1 MRRPAELRAATEDI
15 QVRGARLTEANEVFD
30 IGSDRE
36 TGSMMVRRIKD
47 PTKKHAA
54 YDRAKRNSKLGD
66 LVGELVSRDVRF
78 DAAQLN
84 FKPAQGGAP
93 GGWHRDWAVRPHP
106 NNDLPTG
113 ADARRHQDL
122 RRTVTGEGPRVW
134 RRGAMRKGNRF

>member
-1 MRRPAELRAATEDI
+1 M
-15 QVRGARLTEANEVFD
+15 RGARLTEPNDVFD

-36 TGSMMVRRIKD
+36 TGSMVVRRIKD

-54 YDRAKRNSKLGD
+54 YDRVKRNPKLGD
-66 LVGELVSRDVRF
+66 LVGELVSGDVRF

-93 GGWHRDWAVRPHP
+93 IGWHQGWAVYPHT

-122 RRTVTGEGPRVW
+122 RRTVTGERPRVW
-134 RRGAMRKGNRF
+134 RRGAMRKGNRL